1 MKIRN
6 VVSALALG
14 LALPSLAHAD
24 ILLKNK
30 DRRSYQLAIRHEVTT
45 TIVDVPANTYMVVTE
60 GARSVQVRDA
70 QGNPKGE
77 PIMVSEGDRLM
88 LQNGQLKKGQR
99 AISEE

>member
-1 MKIRN
+1 MKIRTA
-6 VVSALALG
+6 VSALVVALS
-14 LALPSLAHAD
+14 LPAIAHAD

-30 DRRSYQLAIRHEVTT
+30 DRKPYQLAIRHDVTT
-45 TIVDVPANTYMVVTE
+45 TIVDVPAGSYMVVTE
-60 GARSVQVRDA
+60 GARSVQVRDG

-99 AISEE
+99 ATSEE